1 MPIQSFPTLL
11 LCDGKERKRKKGRER
26 GIHGRKKKSNYKSLK
41 PPTSLEK
48 GIKNIIVASFD

>member
-11 LCDGKERKRKKGRER
+11 LCDGKERKRKREESE
-26 GIHGRKKKSNYKSLK
+26 GSMEEKKKSNYKSLK
-41 PPTSLEK
+41 PPTSLKK